1 MFSCYTMPSMSKEE
15 EFHRLRQ
22 SLIRFLNKYNE
33 LVKKP
38 MDYGTGHLLYPSE
51 MHALEV
57 IGKNPGINV
66 TGIAK
71 ALGVTKGA
79 VSQTIKKL
87 AGKGLIKRVR
97 DEKDEKA
104 VLLILD
110 KQGRTALGCHDR
122 FHERYDAEVKRMF
135 ERMSPEQISLVSEV
149 FQMLEESVDSYLKSL
164 A

>member
-1 MFSCYTMPSMSKEE
+1 MFSYYTIRSMSKEE

-22 SLIRFLNKYNE
+22 SLVRFINKYNE

-38 MDYGTGHLLYPSE
+38 MDYGTGDLLYPSE
-51 MHALEV
+51 MHTLEV

-71 ALGVTKGA
+71 FLGVTKGA

-110 KQGRTALGCHDR
+110 KQGRTALDCHDR
-122 FHERYDAEVKRMF
+122 FHERYDAQVKTKLKRMN
-135 ERMSPEQISLVSEV
+135 PEQIALVREV
-149 FQMLEESVDSYLKSL
+149 FQMLEESVDRYLKGL